1 MSRGR
6 KKKDFF
12 DNLFGNQNDLGSGS
26 MDFPSFDMDI
36 SGMDVSDIGNIN
48 DGMPRV
54 STRTPTIPTAKRPKT
69 SQITSFDF
77 MQNKKRFEQS
87 GDQQSF
93 VQRQS
98 GYIIFNRE
106 NVEQLPNESGQYE
119 FYDSQYN
126 LLYTGVTKYGL
137 KHRISSY
144 YQDDDFKEHKTKK
157 VLRGKIKYFKYRIV
171 PIDKAREIEHKVKKS
186 GKYNYS

>member
-1 MSRGR
+1 MILVIGLTAMNYQVILVSRGR

-77 MQNKKRFEQS
+77 MQNKN
-87 GDQQSF
+87 F
-93 VQRQS
+93 VLLF
-98 GYIIFNRE
+98 YLI
-106 NVEQLPNESGQYE
+106 NETRV
-119 FYDSQYN
+119 FF
-126 LLYTGVTKYGL
+126 LM
-137 KHRISSY
+137 
-144 YQDDDFKEHKTKK
+144 F
-157 VLRGKIKYFKYRIV
+157 
-171 PIDKAREIEHKVKKS
+171 
-186 GKYNYS
+186 